1 MLRHAINKPYPA
13 IKANKLSLRVAMIT
27 FLILV
32 TVIFIGYRSMMNAFL
47 AAKNLVLPINNYEE
61 MLASD
66 LKLIMSRGT
75 TYEDLFKNAP
85 EVREFW
91 GYLLS
96 DNCA

>member
-13 IKANKLSLRVAMIT
+13 IKANKLSLRVAMMT

-61 MLASD
+61 MLDSD

-85 EVREFW
+85 AVSEF
-91 GYLLS
+91 
-96 DNCA
+96 